1 MKHLSAP
8 EGETGIELK
17 KKKKKKKMYIKRVVI
32 KGFKTYRNET
42 VIDDFSPHHNII
54 IGSNGSGKSNL
65 FAAIRFVLSEEYS
78 VLKREDRQ
86 GLIYQGAG
94 SVMSASVELVFY
106 DPDHRMILS
115 SGIVPRPN
123 NEVFIRRTVGLKK
136 DDYQINDRNVTK
148 NDIVRMLETAGFSM
162 SSPYNIVPQGKII
175 ALTNAKDKTRL
186 QLLEDV
192 VGAKSFE
199 IKLNAS
205 LKNMKE
211 TEFKRKQIIKE
222 LKELNDKLREMEIEK
237 DELERYNDLES
248 KRKVFLF
255 TLYDRELTDIL
266 NQIENIDDDYSNTL
280 NNSEQYIEELDKR
293 EELIIKVTKLLHEID
308 NDLKLKKSTDLVQA
322 KNKCNDIIDKLTS
335 LNLKIDDVQDQ
346 INSEEKQNIVDNQ
359 NLDTITKE
367 IDDRN
372 LKLNKIKPRFEE
384 LKKEEMNLKLKL
396 TQLQQVERD
405 LLLKKSNYTRFNTIE
420 ERNNWLQKEIN
431 EQSSILKDLNQN
443 HDELLKEKD
452 KIESDLSNLK
462 NEIEELN
469 DSIEGP
475 GVTSELEDI
484 NLNLSNLKT
493 KYVENI
499 DARKECWR
507 KEQKLQGILD
517 TLIADLKDSER
528 TVNETMS
535 KSLANGITNC
545 REITEKLKLSSDSVF
560 GTLGE
565 LIKVNDKYKTCVE
578 VVGGNSLFHIIVDTD
593 ETASIL
599 MRELHNMKGG
609 RVTFV
614 PLNRIQEDRSITFP
628 PYDQSS
634 PFTPLIK
641 KIKYDPKFE
650 KAVKHVFGKTIVV
663 KDLSTGLNIAKKYKL
678 NAITLDGDTAD
689 QRGVLTGGYRDKYKK
704 TRMDALKHL
713 SKSRDEHEKVKK
725 ELEDMKNHLHDID
738 SLIDKINGE
747 MRILSNRREAILTNI
762 ENFRTKVNGKKGQC
776 RLLEESLDALVLKRE
791 KKSTNI
797 KITNAKIN
805 TLTKELNKDF
815 SNDLSEE
822 DKQQLEAISA
832 DIQTTNNNIN
842 VTIDSLESITATINK
857 LNAELELN
865 FLPQQEE
872 LKKKISKSSD
882 SLVMSLEN
890 ELQVLKDE
898 KRKILEQEKFANE
911 EVNEVEKEINRLI
924 SEKNN
929 NAKLLEKTNSQQRLL
944 VKKIEKFQKNTEKNM
959 IMKTTLLSRRDE
971 LQQKIREIGFL
982 AEDVLTKYSNL
993 SSEDL
998 LLELNQVNQSISS
1011 MTNINK
1017 RALENFNK
1025 FDEKRNELTERANEL
1040 DESKSSIQELIEKL
1054 KAQKLDA
1061 VEKTFQKVSENFVTV
1076 FEKLVP
1082 RGTAKLIIHRNKD
1095 QSQVNETDDIE
1106 SVYSGVSIQVSFNS
1120 KNDEQVHVSQ
1130 LSGGQKTVCAIA
1142 LILAI
1147 QMVDP
1152 APFYLFDEIDA
1163 ALDKQFRTAVA
1174 NTIKELSENVQ
1185 FICTTFRTE
1194 MLQVADRFYKVKY
1207 ENKIST
1213 VVEVNKQDAINFV
1226 KGHNKLAEV

>member
-1 MKHLSAP
+1 MIE
-8 EGETGIELK
+8 EGRVK
-17 KKKKKKKMYIKRVVI
+17 RMYIKRVVI

-65 FAAIRFVLSEEYS
+65 FAAIRFVLSDEYS

-86 GLIYQGAG
+86 GLIHQGAG
-94 SVMSASVELVFY
+94 SVMSASVELVFH
-106 DPDHRMILS
+106 DPEHRMILS

-123 NEVFIRRTVGLKK
+123 DEVFIRRTVGLKK
-136 DDYQINDRNVTK
+136 DDYQVNDRNVTK
-148 NDIVRMLETAGFSM
+148 SDIVRMLETAGFSM
-162 SSPYNIVPQGKII
+162 SSPYNIVPQGKIV

-199 IKLNAS
+199 DKLNAS

-211 TEFKRKQIIKE
+211 TEFKRKQIVKE
-222 LKELNDKLREMEIEK
+222 LKELNDKLKEMEIEK
-237 DELERYNDLES
+237 NELEKYNDLES

-266 NQIENIDDDYSNTL
+266 NQIENIDDDYSNTV

-293 EELIIKVTKLLHEID
+293 EELIIKVTKLLHDLD
-308 NDLKLKKSTDLVQA
+308 NNLKLKKNTDLNQA
-322 KNKCNDIIDKLTS
+322 KNKCSEIADKLTS
-335 LNLKIDDVQDQ
+335 LNFKIDDIQNQ
-346 INSEEKQNIVDNQ
+346 IKLEEKQNITDNQ
-359 NLDTITKE
+359 NLNIINKE
-367 IDDRN
+367 IDDRH

-384 LKKEEMNLKLKL
+384 LNKEEMNLKLKL
-396 TQLQQVERD
+396 TQLQQIERD
-405 LLLKKSNYTRFNTIE
+405 LLLKKSNYSRFNTKE
-420 ERNNWLQKEIN
+420 ERNDWIQNEIN
-431 EQSSILKDLNQN
+431 EQSSLLKDMNQN
-443 HDELLKEKD
+443 FDQLQSEKNQ
-452 KIESDLSNLK
+452 IEIDLSNLK

-475 GVTSELEDI
+475 GIVSELEDI
-484 NLNLSNLKT
+484 NLNISNLKT
-493 KYVENI
+493 TYAEKI
-499 DARKECWR
+499 DERKECWR
-507 KEQKLQGILD
+507 KEQKLQTILN
-517 TLIADLKDSER
+517 TLDEDLKDSER

-578 VVGGNSLFHIIVDTD
+578 VVGGNSLFHIVVDTD

-609 RVTFV
+609 RVTFI
-614 PLNRIQEDRSITFP
+614 PLNRIQEDRSVIFP
-628 PYDQSS
+628 PHDQASS
-634 PFTPLIK
+634 FTPLIK

-650 KAVKHVFGKTIVV
+650 KAVKHVFGKSIVV
-663 KDLSTGLNIAKKYKL
+663 KDLSIGLNIAKKYKL

-689 QRGVLTGGYRDKYKK
+689 NRGVLTGGYRDKYKK
-704 TRMDALKHL
+704 TRLDALKHL
-713 SKSRDEHEKVKK
+713 SKSREEHEKIRE
-725 ELEDMKNHLHDID
+725 ELTNMKNHLHDVD
-738 SLIDKINGE
+738 SFIDKINGE
-747 MRILSNRREAILTNI
+747 MRTLSNRRETILTNI
-762 ENFRTKVNGKKGQC
+762 ENFRTKLNGKKSQY
-776 RLLEESLDALVLKRE
+776 RILEESLEKLILKRE
-791 KKSTNI
+791 KINTNI
-797 KITNAKIN
+797 KITSDKIEN
-805 TLTKELNKDF
+805 LSKELNQDF
-815 SNDLSEE
+815 SNDLSEGEKQKLE
-822 DKQQLEAISA
+822 DISA
-832 DIQTTNNNIN
+832 DIQTTTNNIN
-842 VTIDSLESITATINK
+842 VTIDSLESITASIDK
-857 LNAELELN
+857 LNAELDLKL
-865 FLPQQEE
+865 LPQQEE
-872 LKKKISKSSD
+872 LKKKLSRSGDSFVKS
-882 SLVMSLEN
+882 LAN
-890 ELQVLKDE
+890 ELQILKEE
-898 KRKILEQEKFANE
+898 KKKLLEQERIAIE
-911 EVNEVEKEINRLI
+911 EINKVEEEINHLV
-924 SEKNN
+924 SDKNN
-929 NAKLLEKTNSQQRLL
+929 NTKLLEKTNSQQRLL

-959 IMKTTLLSRRDE
+959 IMKTTLLSRRNE
-971 LQQKIREIGFL
+971 LQQKIREIGLL
-982 AEDVLTKYSNL
+982 AEDVLAKYSNL

-1025 FDEKRNELTERANEL
+1025 FDERRNDLIERATEL
-1040 DESKSSIQELIEKL
+1040 DESKVSIQELIEKL
-1054 KAQKLDA
+1054 RAQKLDA
-1061 VEKTFQKVSENFVTV
+1061 VEKTFQKVSENFVTI

-1082 RGTAKLIIHRNKD
+1082 RGTAKLIIHKNKKL
-1095 QSQVNETDDIE
+1095 SQINEADDIE
-1106 SVYSGVSIQVSFNS
+1106 SVYSGVSIEVSFNS
-1120 KNDEQVHVSQ
+1120 KSDEQVHVSQ

-1142 LILAI
+1142 LILAL

-1163 ALDKQFRTAVA
+1163 ALDKQYRTAVA
-1174 NTIKELSENVQ
+1174 KTIKELSKNVQ

-1194 MLQVADRFYKVKY
+1194 MLEVADRFYRVKY

-1213 VVEVNKQDAINFV
+1213 VVEIDKQDAINFV

>member
-1 MKHLSAP
+1 
-8 EGETGIELK
+8 
-17 KKKKKKKMYIKRVVI
+17 MYIKRVVI

-86 GLIYQGAG
+86 GLIHQGAG
-94 SVMSASVELVFY
+94 SVMSASVELVFH

-115 SGIVPRPN
+115 SGIIQRPN
-123 NEVFIRRTVGLKK
+123 DEVFIRRTVGLKK

-148 NDIVRMLETAGFSM
+148 NDIVRILETAGFSM
-162 SSPYNIVPQGKII
+162 SSPYNIVPQGKIV

-205 LKNMKE
+205 LKNMRE
-211 TEFKRKQIIKE
+211 TEFKRKQIMKE
-222 LKELNDKLREMEIEK
+222 LKELNDKLKEMEIEK
-237 DELERYNDLES
+237 DELEKYNDLES

-255 TLYDRELTDIL
+255 TLYDRELNDIL
-266 NQIENIDDDYSNTL
+266 NRIENIDDDYNNTL

-293 EELIIKVTKLLHEID
+293 EELIANVTNLLHEIE
-308 NDLKLKKSTDLVQA
+308 NDLKLKKSTDLHQA
-322 KNKCNDIIDKLTS
+322 KNKCNDIVDKLTS
-335 LNLKIDDVQDQ
+335 LNLKIADTQDQ
-346 INSEEKQNIVDNQ
+346 IKSEEKQSAIDNK
-359 NLDTITKE
+359 NLDLINKE
-367 IDDRN
+367 IDDRY
-372 LKLNKIKPRFEE
+372 LKLNKIRPRFEE
-384 LKKEEMNLKLKL
+384 LTKEEINLRLKL

-405 LLLKKSNYTRFNTIE
+405 LLLKKSKYSRFNTID
-420 ERNNWLQKEIN
+420 ERNNWIQNEID
-431 EQSSILKDLNQN
+431 EQSFILKDLNQKL
-443 HDELLKEKD
+443 DELQKEKART
-452 KIESDLSNLK
+452 ESDLSNLNK
-462 NEIEELN
+462 EIEELN

-484 NLNLSNLKT
+484 NSKLSDLKT
-493 KYVENI
+493 AYAENI
-499 DARKECWR
+499 DIRKEYWR

-535 KSLANGITNC
+535 KSVANGITNC
-545 REITEKLKLSSDSVF
+545 REITEKLKLSPDSVF

-614 PLNRIQEDRSITFP
+614 PLNRIQEDKSVTFP

-634 PFTPLIK
+634 FFTPLIK

-650 KAVKHVFGKTIVV
+650 KAVKHVFGKSIVV
-663 KDLSTGLNIAKKYKL
+663 KDLSTGLNLAKKYRL
-678 NAITLDGDTAD
+678 NAITLDGDTAN

-704 TRMDALKHL
+704 TRIDALKYL
-713 SKSRDEHEKVKK
+713 SKSRDEHEKIRK
-725 ELEDMKNHLHDID
+725 ELEDMKSHLHDID
-738 SLIDKINGE
+738 SLIDKMNGE
-747 MRILSNRREAILTNI
+747 MRILSNRRETILTNI
-762 ENFRTKVNGKKGQC
+762 ESFRTKLNGKKGQY
-776 RLLEESLDALVLKRE
+776 RIMEESLDALVI
-791 KKSTNI
+791 KKE
-797 KITNAKIN
+797 KIN
-805 TLTKELNKDF
+805 TNMKIINVKIETLTKDLDKDF
-815 SNDLSEE
+815 SNDLSEKE
-822 DKQQLEAISA
+822 KQQLENIGA
-832 DIQTTNNNIN
+832 DIQNTNNSIN
-842 VTIDSLESITATINK
+842 LTVDSLESITSTINK
-857 LNAELELN
+857 LNAELDLN

-872 LKKKISKSSD
+872 LKKKISKSGD
-882 SLVMSLEN
+882 SLVTSLESD
-890 ELQVLKDE
+890 LQLLKGE
-898 KRKILEQEKFANE
+898 KERLSEQEKNAIE
-911 EVNEVEKEINRLI
+911 EVSEVEKEINRLI

-929 NAKLLEKTNSQQRLL
+929 NSKLLEKTNSQQHLL

-959 IMKTTLLSRRDE
+959 ILKTMLLSRRDE

-982 AEDVLTKYSNL
+982 AEDLLAKYSNL

-1025 FDEKRNELTERANEL
+1025 FDEKRNELTERAHEL
-1040 DESKSSIQELIEKL
+1040 DESKFSIQELIEKL

-1061 VEKTFQKVSENFVTV
+1061 VEKTFQKVSENFVAV

-1082 RGTAKLIIHRNKD
+1082 RGTAKLIIHRNKNL
-1095 QSQVNETDDIE
+1095 SQINETDDIE

-1174 NTIKELSENVQ
+1174 NTIKELSKNVQ

-1213 VVEVNKQDAINFV
+1213 VVEIDKQDAINFV
-1226 KGHNKLAEV
+1226 KGNNKLAEI